1 MKLGFFTAALP
12 GNTLGQAAKWG
23 AESGFQAIEIACWPL
38 EKATRRYAGVTH
50 IDVTSLDQAR
60 AKEIRA
66 MLDVCGLIISSLGYY
81 PNPLHPDAEHRE
93 TVIGHLKKVIEGAA
107 LLEVPIVGTFVGKD
121 KNKTVPQN
129 LEDYARIWP
138 PIVKFA
144 RDHGV
149 KIAIENCPMI
159 FSYDEWPGGN
169 NLASTPAIWRK
180 MWEIIPDDN
189 FGLNLDPSHLILQM
203 IDYERVIRE
212 FSSKIFHVHAKDQ
225 HIDCEGLYNNGVLSQ
240 GMGWQVPRLPGLGDM
255 DWARFFAALTAARYD
270 DVVSIEHED
279 RVFEGNEDLI
289 KRGFYL
295 SPTHPSPIRWEGV
308 SLSDVIKS
316 GCYLNIKLEGDHE

>member
-12 GNTLGQAAKWG
+12 GNTLEQAAKWG

-38 EKATRRYAGVTH
+38 EKASRRYAGVTH
-50 IDVTSLDQAR
+50 IDVTILNKAK
-60 AKEIRA
+60 AKEIRK
-66 MLDVCGLIISSLGYY
+66 MLDGYGLLISALGYY
-81 PNPLHPDAEHRE
+81 PNPLHPDAEHRS
-93 TVIGHLKKVIEGAA
+93 TVIAHLYKVIEAAA
-107 LLEVPIVGTFVGKD
+107 LLEVPVIGTFIGKD
-121 KNKTVPQN
+121 KDRTVPDN
-129 LEDYARIWP
+129 LEQYARIWP

-149 KIAIENCPMI
+149 KIGIENCPML

-180 MWEIIPDDN
+180 MWEIIPDEH

-203 IDYERVIRE
+203 IDYERVVRE
-212 FSSKIFHVHAKDQ
+212 FSSRIFHVHAKDL
-225 HIDCEGLYNNGVLSQ
+225 HIDREGLYNHGVLSQ

-255 DWARFFAALTAARYD
+255 DWQKFFAALTEARYD
-270 DVVSIEHED
+270 YVVSIEHED
-279 RVFEGNEDLI
+279 RVFEGNEELV

-295 SPTHPSPIRWEGV
+295 SRDLLKPYFHFSTVQNE
-308 SLSDVIKS
+308 IKDQS
-316 GCYLNIKLEGDHE
+316 

>member
-1 MKLGFFTAALP
+1 MKLGFLTAALP
-12 GNTLGQAAKWG
+12 DNTLEQAAKWG

-50 IDVTSLDQAR
+50 INVTDLDQAQ
-60 AKEIRA
+60 AQEICN
-66 MLDVCGLIISSLGYY
+66 MLDGYGLQISSLAYY
-81 PNPLHPDAEHRE
+81 PNPLHPDAEHRA
-93 TVIGHLKKVIEGAA
+93 TVIAHLKKVIEAAA
-107 LLEVPIVGTFVGKD
+107 LLEAPIVGTFIGKD

-144 RDHGV
+144 KDHGV

-180 MWEIIPDDN
+180 MWEIIPEDN

-212 FSSKIFHVHAKDQ
+212 FSSKIFHVHAKDL
-225 HIDCEGLYNNGVLSQ
+225 HIDREGLYDNGVLSQ
-240 GMGWQVPRLPGLGDM
+240 GMGWQIPRLPGLGDI
-255 DWARFFAALTAARYD
+255 DWGKFFAALTAARYD
-270 DVVSIEHED
+270 YVVSIEHED
-279 RVFEGNEDLI
+279 RVFEGDEALV

-295 SPTHPSPIRWEGV
+295 SRDILKPFIH
-308 SLSDVIKS
+308 
-316 GCYLNIKLEGDHE
+316 